1 MDIDIDFQTNF
12 DANKI
17 FDTAIPASMVKK
29 NELVK
34 HPCGQY
40 FQNIAKDVITGLSAI
55 PYEEAELLGYIK
67 IDFLHLSSL
76 NLVDSKEELRA
87 LLKKPPK
94 WELLH
99 KKENTMKLLHINR
112 HFDLVNLV
120 RPTSIIELADC
131 LALIRPGKREL
142 LSRYLRSPEV
152 VRGVLYV
159 VGGDD
164 KYVFKKSHA
173 IAYASMIVIQLHLI
187 EQHRL

>member
-40 FQNIAKDVITGLSAI
+40 FQNIAIDEITGLSAI
-55 PYEEAELLGYIK
+55 PYEEAEILGYIK

-76 NLVDSKEELRA
+76 DLVDSKEELRA
-87 LLKKPPK
+87 LLKKNPK

-99 KKENTMKLLHINR
+99 KKENTAKLLHINR
-112 HFDLVNLV
+112 HFDLIDLV

-131 LALIRPGKREL
+131 LALIRPGKKELLSKYLKSPDMVREL
-142 LSRYLRSPEV
+142 LY
-152 VRGVLYV
+152 VRGR
-159 VGGDD
+159 DE